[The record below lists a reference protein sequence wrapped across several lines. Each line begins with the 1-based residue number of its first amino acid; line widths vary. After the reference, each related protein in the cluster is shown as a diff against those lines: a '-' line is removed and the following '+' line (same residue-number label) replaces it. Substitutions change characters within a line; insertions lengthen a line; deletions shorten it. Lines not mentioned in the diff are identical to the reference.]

1 MSKILL
7 ICYVSPKIG
16 LGHLSRL
23 LALAQTLKKD
33 KKIVPEFLIF
43 GDLIKKDELNN
54 FKVHNFSADS
64 NFALTIE
71 NLLKSNNFNGIV
83 FDIYSG
89 HNINNLYK
97 LFSQLKQQ
105 NICIISID
113 CLIEYCDVLD
123 LIWIPSFNFD
133 IIKHSNCKSLLKSG
147 WDTYLIQKRLYHK
160 EWRPGSKILVL
171 TGGSDIKNLGKTL
184 PTQLDQIL
192 KNNSEVHWV
201 KGPLSDD
208 PILPEKKKLNWIIHD
223 SPQQLDELIVQSNYA
238 ITVFGISFFE
248 ALQYGIP
255 TVVFSPY
262 DKKDNEDLK
271 ALSKEEVAVVT
282 YNSEFAVK
290 ELLKLMID
298 DKMANKLSINSLNKM
313 SINGASNLSKKIY
326 SLIETK

>member
-1 MSKILL
+1 MCIGARREKISKLHELL
-7 ICYVSPKIG
+7 IK
-16 LGHLSRL
+16 
-23 LALAQTLKKD
+23 
-33 KKIVPEFLIF
+33 
-43 GDLIKKDELNN
+43 
-54 FKVHNFSADS
+54 
-64 NFALTIE
+64 
-71 NLLKSNNFNGIV
+71 
-83 FDIYSG
+83 
-89 HNINNLYK
+89 
-97 LFSQLKQQ
+97 LKQR
-105 NICIISID
+105 NICIIGID
-113 CLIEYCDVLD
+113 SLIEYCEILD

-147 WDTYLIQKRLYHK
+147 WDTYLIQKHLHHK

-208 PILPEKKKLNWIIHD
+208 PILPEKQKLNWIIHD
-223 SPQQLDELIVQSNYA
+223 SPQQLDELIVQSNYV

-271 ALSKEEVAVVT
+271 ALSKEEVAIVT

-313 SINGASNLSKKIY
+313 SISGASNLSKKIY